1 MVTTAGQ
8 FIDFLIDFIIA
19 TCLVGLYLLIY
30 TFVTAHNEL
39 ALIRRN
45 VISAS
50 LSLGLSLIGFA
61 LPLSSAI
68 MNTDTLVDLVVWGL
82 IAIVVQILAYG
93 FVRIVVPNLTCRIA
107 DGEIGTA
114 MFLGAVSLTAGIANS
129 ACMSL

>member
-1 MVTTAGQ
+1 MVTTLGQ

-19 TCLVGLYLLIY
+19 TFLVGLYLLIY
-30 TFVTAHNEL
+30 TFVTAHNEF

-68 MNTDTLVDLVVWGL
+68 INTDTLVDLVVWGL

-93 FVRIVVPNLTCRIA
+93 FVRLVMPDLTRRIA

-114 MFLGAVSLTAGIANS
+114 TFLGAVSLTAGIANS
-129 ACMSL
+129 ACMTI

>member
-1 MVTTAGQ
+1 MVTTLGQ

-19 TCLVGLYLLIY
+19 TFLVGLYLLIY
-30 TFVTAHNEL
+30 TFVTAHNEF

-68 MNTDTLVDLVVWGL
+68 INTDTLVDLVIWGL

-93 FVRIVVPNLTCRIA
+93 FVRLVMPDLTRRIA

-114 MFLGAVSLTAGIANS
+114 TFLGAVSLTAGIANS
-129 ACMSL
+129 ACMTI